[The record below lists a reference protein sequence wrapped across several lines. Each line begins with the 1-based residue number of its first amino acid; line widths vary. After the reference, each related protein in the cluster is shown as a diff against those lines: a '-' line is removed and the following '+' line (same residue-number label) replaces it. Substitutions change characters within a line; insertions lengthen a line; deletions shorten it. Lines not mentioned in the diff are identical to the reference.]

1 MKIYLFRARQAI
13 IPSNLQ
19 KLQKTLTSGTKVWFV
34 TTVTAGNYSCDFEWG
49 KNDGNLGHTHAGS
62 GQKYRKCT
70 IEAVV

>member
-1 MKIYLFRARQAI
+1 
-13 IPSNLQ
+13 
-19 KLQKTLTSGTKVWFV
+19 
-34 TTVTAGNYSCDFEWG
+34 VTAGNYSCDFEWS